1 LRQLALARQLGA
13 GHVELRARGRHLRAA
28 GGSAL
33 LGGLRVDAQ
42 QHLAGTHGVPGVHV
56 QLQHAAGHLRRD
68 HRLPQGLDLA
78 VVAARLR
85 RGGGLHG
92 QHRQLG
98 RRRRPARHAGA
109 QRQGGGQRAAGSP
122 GGAARTNG
130 RKGLALADH
139 CVIICAIMQIR
150 NRAIAKTP
158 RPSVRLP
165 GDPPRPDCPPM
176 SQLTDLP
183 PAALEHVAHYFR
195 TLSEPTRLRILNALG
210 TEQLSVG
217 EIAEQVESSVANV
230 SRHLAQMAQQG
241 LVAREQQGNSVLYRI
256 DDPSVH
262 QLCDLVCGSIVRR
275 LDATAL
281 ARAAFT
287 APARKAAASRKK

>member
-1 LRQLALARQLGA
+1 
-13 GHVELRARGRHLRAA
+13 
-28 GGSAL
+28 
-33 LGGLRVDAQ
+33 
-42 QHLAGTHGVPGVHV
+42 
-56 QLQHAAGHLRRD
+56 
-68 HRLPQGLDLA
+68 
-78 VVAARLR
+78 
-85 RGGGLHG
+85 
-92 QHRQLG
+92 
-98 RRRRPARHAGA
+98 
-109 QRQGGGQRAAGSP
+109 
-122 GGAARTNG
+122 
-130 RKGLALADH
+130 
-139 CVIICAIMQIR
+139 
-150 NRAIAKTP
+150 
-158 RPSVRLP
+158 
-165 GDPPRPDCPPM
+165 M